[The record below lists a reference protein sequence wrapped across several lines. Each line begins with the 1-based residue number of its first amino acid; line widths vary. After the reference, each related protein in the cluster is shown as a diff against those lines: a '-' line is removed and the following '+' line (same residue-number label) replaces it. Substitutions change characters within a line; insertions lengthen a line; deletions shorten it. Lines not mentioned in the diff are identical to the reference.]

1 MLFYQTPRLLT
12 TITLRMSTHQTQAS
26 NHLRLF
32 RKSQVWQKDYAFYI
46 IPFYLYFIYSDSYCM
61 TATSSLGYSNK
72 FAIGSQV
79 GPKIR
84 ADKGRCVSCVYLWKG
99 VNAAHVPAKL
109 QESGWTPAQFAKE
122 MVFHTKSNIGK
133 RSPACDNCIKAQ
145 LWYNGNINTS
155 VSMYCMSGAQTP
167 IQYLMN
173 CRQEK
178 IKKLISKAV
187 RYNVLLQCNWIVIA
201 IHISY
206 HNNVVHIAG
215 RFAPMIRLPVG

>member
-1 MLFYQTPRLLT
+1 
-12 TITLRMSTHQTQAS
+12 
-26 NHLRLF
+26 
-32 RKSQVWQKDYAFYI
+32 
-46 IPFYLYFIYSDSYCM
+46 M

-72 FAIGSQV
+72 FAMRSRV

-99 VNAAHVPAKL
+99 VNAAHVPVKL

-133 RSPACDNCIKAQ
+133 RSPACENCIKAQ
-145 LWYNGNINTS
+145 LWYNGIINTS
-155 VSMYCMSGAQTP
+155 VSMSCMSGAQTP

-206 HNNVVHIAG
+206 HINVVHIAG